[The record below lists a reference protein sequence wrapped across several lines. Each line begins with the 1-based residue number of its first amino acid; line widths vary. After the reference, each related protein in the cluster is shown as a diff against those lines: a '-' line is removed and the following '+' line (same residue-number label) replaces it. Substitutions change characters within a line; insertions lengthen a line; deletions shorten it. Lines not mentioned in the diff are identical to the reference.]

1 MLKLSLIG
9 FAISIV
15 LLLVINLF
23 VFSWTGLVSSKLGL
37 CEYKSIGVP
46 ASNGYNKQLNRSYNI
61 PQIASVIRMNRD
73 YEVNNHHSGDRL
85 VISRS
90 FNGVK
95 YNIVFE
101 NKNGRS
107 EFNLNTY
114 NFDGYPTGSAA
125 DGERCTVPSYFMKR
139 NVFLMIDDL
148 PLDNLQQA
156 ELKQYV
162 RVENT
167 VNGKLVF

>member
-9 FAISIV
+9 VVMSMV

-23 VFSWTGLVSSKLGL
+23 VFSWTGLVSSKVGL

-46 ASNGYNKQLNRSYNI
+46 TPNGYNKQLNQSYNI
-61 PQIASVIRMNRD
+61 PQIASVMRMNRA
-73 YEVNNHHSGDRL
+73 YEVNNQHSGDRL
-85 VISRS
+85 VISRF

-95 YNIVFE
+95 YNIVLE
-101 NKNGRS
+101 HKSGRS

-114 NFDGYPTGSAA
+114 NSDGYPNGSVA

-139 NVFLMIDDL
+139 NVFRMIDDL
-148 PLDNLQQA
+148 PLDNLQKD

-167 VNGKLVF
+167 VNGKLLF

>member
-9 FAISIV
+9 SVISIV

-37 CEYKSIGVP
+37 CEYKSIAVP
-46 ASNGYNKQLNRSYNI
+46 TSNGYNKQLNQSYDI
-61 PQIASVIRMNRD
+61 PQIASVMRMNRA
-73 YEVNNHHSGDRL
+73 YEVNNNLSGDRL

-95 YNIVFE
+95 YNIVLE
-101 NKNGRS
+101 HKNGRN

-114 NFDGYPTGSAA
+114 NFDGYPTGSVAG
-125 DGERCTVPSYFMKR
+125 GERCTVPSYFLER
-139 NVFLMIDDL
+139 NVSSMIDDL
-148 PLDNLQQA
+148 PLDNLQKA

-162 RVENT
+162 RVGNT
-167 VNGKLVF
+167 VNGKLLF

>member
-1 MLKLSLIG
+1 M
-9 FAISIV
+9 
-15 LLLVINLF
+15 
-23 VFSWTGLVSSKLGL
+23 
-37 CEYKSIGVP
+37 
-46 ASNGYNKQLNRSYNI
+46 
-61 PQIASVIRMNRD
+61 
-73 YEVNNHHSGDRL
+73 

-95 YNIVFE
+95 YNLIFE

-114 NFDGYPTGSAA
+114 NFDGYPTGSVG

-167 VNGKLVF
+167 VNGKLLF